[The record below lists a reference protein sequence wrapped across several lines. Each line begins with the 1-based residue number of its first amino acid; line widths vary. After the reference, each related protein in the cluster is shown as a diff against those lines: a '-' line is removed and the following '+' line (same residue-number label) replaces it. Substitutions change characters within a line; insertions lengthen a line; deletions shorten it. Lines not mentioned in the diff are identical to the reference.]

1 MPKIT
6 LELLGQVNNK
16 TKQAN
21 KSLIPKYVVKI
32 TASDLNNLFKYESA
46 GKKHPYKIQ
55 PDSTIVLD
63 EIIQRGVNDSGKIRQ
78 EETKV
83 KDIRDS
89 LLGVNKLS
97 PRAFIGNL
105 VWNIRRDGTEKLA
118 ELVTQYDDGR
128 PPEKKLEIE
137 TKKIYLP
144 DSAHRHLGICEA
156 YKESLKSEFEQFDSE
171 FEFVVDVYNLDKN
184 LEKLLFNELNS
195 KQKKITAAKAKE
207 LDSTSP
213 IGNLKDSILAFD
225 QANERLFSQ
234 NIEVNSNTNDRHTLM
249 TMSVF
254 TASIKA
260 MFGLSTIKECLE
272 DDDLKE
278 ELAEYYCNFF
288 YKLRE
293 EIEVQ
298 CKIRNK
304 IQTIKPFESLYLKY
318 IYPVENKDLEE
329 EEQEQ
334 ELMDARDEAK
344 QINQRVREQD
354 KTNSNPMIRSLC
366 KIGGHIRQMPN
377 WHEVIERLQTSLMFP
392 ANGKYFQADNEELL
406 LTNPETGHSIATLKD
421 DGNLNIQVQTHTLN
435 TIEEHLIEKLS
446 LNEEIQIAI
455 VDTNDNRK
463 QCNMN
468 TGTFSFV
475 PVFSR
480 TDENYIDLEVTFFVG
495 AKVEVTTQS
504 IQLKIEPT
512 VSWKEAKFVGQK
524 KKKAKKV
531 IFHEGYEHEY
541 YGSGIKKVSA
551 DFELTFPKY
560 DLDDSD
566 AFKFEFEITYLGLS
580 GDSETQKFALQIQ
593 PRQAD

>member
-1 MPKIT
+1 
-6 LELLGQVNNK
+6 
-16 TKQAN
+16 
-21 KSLIPKYVVKI
+21 
-32 TASDLNNLFKYESA
+32 
-46 GKKHPYKIQ
+46 
-55 PDSTIVLD
+55 
-63 EIIQRGVNDSGKIRQ
+63 
-78 EETKV
+78 
-83 KDIRDS
+83 
-89 LLGVNKLS
+89 
-97 PRAFIGNL
+97 
-105 VWNIRRDGTEKLA
+105 
-118 ELVTQYDDGR
+118 
-128 PPEKKLEIE
+128 
-137 TKKIYLP
+137 
-144 DSAHRHLGICEA
+144 
-156 YKESLKSEFEQFDSE
+156 
-171 FEFVVDVYNLDKN
+171 
-184 LEKLLFNELNS
+184 
-195 KQKKITAAKAKE
+195 
-207 LDSTSP
+207 
-213 IGNLKDSILAFD
+213 
-225 QANERLFSQ
+225 
-234 NIEVNSNTNDRHTLM
+234 
-249 TMSVF
+249 
-254 TASIKA
+254 
-260 MFGLSTIKECLE
+260 
-272 DDDLKE
+272 
-278 ELAEYYCNFF
+278 
-288 YKLRE
+288 
-293 EIEVQ
+293 
-298 CKIRNK
+298 
-304 IQTIKPFESLYLKY
+304 
-318 IYPVENKDLEE
+318 
-329 EEQEQ
+329 
-334 ELMDARDEAK
+334 
-344 QINQRVREQD
+344 
-354 KTNSNPMIRSLC
+354 MIRSLC

-377 WHEVIERLQTSLMFP
+377 WHEVIERLQTSLMLP

-406 LTNPETGHSIATLKD
+406 FTNPETGHSIATLKD

-580 GDSETQKFALQIQ
+580 GGSETQNFALQIQ